1 MSFALL
7 THAKYTAK
15 SVLFFSLFLIFK
27 QEAFLEQLMY
37 DLMYLKR
44 VYLTC
49 SHTDMS
55 ASLLFSCKITK
66 MKITDLLL
74 IQAKLCSVPA
84 SDKFT
89 LAYAVL
95 GSQRKSS

>member
-1 MSFALL
+1 M
-7 THAKYTAK
+7 
-15 SVLFFSLFLIFK
+15 
-27 QEAFLEQLMY
+27 
-37 DLMYLKR
+37 
-44 VYLTC
+44 C

-55 ASLLFSCKITK
+55 ASLLFSYKISK